1 MKWSKRAAAAI
12 LAGVM
17 AVSMMPQVWAAEEEN
32 SLPEQETTAQQP
44 VQAEEQTI
52 QPETPETPETP
63 EQLKTPETPEQPET
77 PETPEQP
84 ETPDKPQQ
92 ESVALRTDHSAF
104 MSGYPNGKF
113 GVNDSLTWAQT
124 SVVLYQLLAD
134 QSMGDLPCTYTDV
147 KETDWFYQAVTT
159 LASRGILT
167 DAGGAFHPNDTITRG
182 DFVCLMVRLV
192 GVDEDAVSSFSD
204 VAQSDPIYPS
214 VSTAAQRGWISGYSD
229 GTFRP
234 NAALTRAESVVVF
247 GRVLDRKMD
256 TKVLQQAQD
265 LREFVDVP
273 ASHWAYGAVLEA
285 SIDHDGAANED
296 GTETWNSYTPS
307 YPISLTYSGKTVTRN
322 IYQGTKPYHV
332 PEKDDSG
339 KDITHWMTPNGVVA
353 DPLDRPV
360 SAAAAYVAWYA
371 PKLMTAHNQYIS
383 GYGKNQFGPQD
394 SLTRAQ
400 ACAIL
405 YGLLTDQSYGS
416 YPCDFPDVPA
426 GAWYEKAVKTLASRG
441 FVATGEA
448 FEPNQPMTRAEFVEM
463 VSRLVAYTDRDSQ
476 FTDVGADDPYY
487 HAIVTAAAQ
496 GWIGGFGDGTF
507 RPNEPLTR
515 TQAVTVYNKIL
526 GRTGD
531 KTTEQQMDERYT
543 FGDVSKG
550 FWGYQAIMEAATTH
564 TYKKNGD
571 AEAWSEYTHKYTES
585 VSWESSTSV
594 VAASKITN
602 KITSTY
608 RGDYTQKYNMDYAN
622 GLKESYINGKGYSS
636 KTKYLVWVSRQNQKV
651 YVFSGSKQ
659 NWKLIKTFICGT
671 GKDST
676 PTPTGVTYITYREKG
691 WNHDTYSCKPV
702 VRFYPNTGY
711 AFHSR
716 LYYPNYNG
724 LKDKRIGF
732 PISAGC
738 VRMLDTD
745 ITYLYKNIPN
755 NSTVVIY

>member
-1 MKWSKRAAAAI
+1 MKWSKRAIAAA

-17 AVSMMPQVWAAEEEN
+17 AVSMMPQVWAAEDETEQQEVQATEQ
-32 SLPEQETTAQQP
+32 LEQEDP
-44 VQAEEQTI
+44 IVSEQ
-52 QPETPETPETP
+52 
-63 EQLKTPETPEQPET
+63 PETPEQPEV
-77 PETPEQP
+77 PEQPEQPKQPEIPEQP
-84 ETPDKPQQ
+84 ETPQQ
-92 ESVALRTDHSAF
+92 EPVALRTDHSRF
-104 MSGYPNGKF
+104 MSGYPDGRF

-134 QSMGDLPCTYTDV
+134 QSMGDLPCTYPDV
-147 KETDWFYQAVTT
+147 KESDWFYQAVTT

-167 DAGGAFHPNDTITRG
+167 GAGDAFHPNEKITRG
-182 DFVCLMVRLV
+182 EFITLLVRLV
-192 GVDEDAVSSFSD
+192 GVDENASSSFVD
-204 VAQSDPIYPS
+204 VPETDPIYPV
-214 VSTAAQRGWISGYSD
+214 VSTAAQRGWIGGYND
-229 GTFRP
+229 GTFQP
-234 NAALTRAESVVVF
+234 NAALTRAESVSVF
-247 GRVLDRKMD
+247 NRVLGRKMD
-256 TKVLQQAQD
+256 EQVQQQAQD
-265 LREFVDVP
+265 LREFTDVS
-273 ASHWAYGAVLEA
+273 AKHWAYGAILEA
-285 SIDHDGAANED
+285 SIDHDGVENAD
-296 GTETWNSYTPS
+296 GTETWNSYTPA
-307 YPISLTYSGKTVTRN
+307 YPISLSYSGKTVTRR
-322 IYQGTKPYHV
+322 IYEGTKPYHI
-332 PEKDDSG
+332 PAQDDSG
-339 KDITHWMTPNGVVA
+339 KKITHWMTPNGVVA
-353 DPLDRPV
+353 DPIDQPV
-360 SAAAAYVAWYA
+360 YAAASYVAWAA
-371 PKLMTAHNQYIS
+371 PKLMTAHNQYVS
-383 GYGKNQFGPQD
+383 GYGNGKFGPQD
-394 SLTRAQ
+394 ALTRAQ
-400 ACAIL
+400 ACTIL
-405 YGLLTDQSYGS
+405 YGLLTDQSNGS
-416 YPCDFPDVPA
+416 YPSNFSDVPS

-441 FVATGEA
+441 FIATGAA
-448 FEPNQPMTRAEFVEM
+448 FRPNDAITRGEFVEM
-463 VSRLVAYTDRDSQ
+463 VSRLVPYTNTGAGFS
-476 FTDVGADDPYY
+476 DVSADHPYY
-487 HAIVTAAAQ
+487 TAIMTAAAQ

-507 RPNEPLTR
+507 RPNESLTR
-515 TQAVTVYNKIL
+515 TQAVAIFNKIL

-543 FGDVSKG
+543 FSDVAKG

-564 TYKKNGD
+564 AYKKSGD
-571 AEAWSEYTHKYTES
+571 AEAWSEYSHKYTDS

-594 VAASKITN
+594 VSASKITN

-608 RGDYTQKYNMDYAN
+608 SGDYTQKYNIDYST

-671 GKDST
+671 GADKT

>member
-1 MKWSKRAAAAI
+1 M
-12 LAGVM
+12 
-17 AVSMMPQVWAAEEEN
+17 
-32 SLPEQETTAQQP
+32 
-44 VQAEEQTI
+44 
-52 QPETPETPETP
+52 
-63 EQLKTPETPEQPET
+63 
-77 PETPEQP
+77 
-84 ETPDKPQQ
+84 
-92 ESVALRTDHSAF
+92 
-104 MSGYPNGKF
+104 
-113 GVNDSLTWAQT
+113 
-124 SVVLYQLLAD
+124 
-134 QSMGDLPCTYTDV
+134 
-147 KETDWFYQAVTT
+147 TT

-167 DAGGAFHPNDTITRG
+167 GAGGAFHPDAVITRG
-182 DFVCLMVRLV
+182 DFITLLVRLV
-192 GVDEDAVSSFSD
+192 GVDENASSSFSD
-204 VAQSDPIYPS
+204 VPETDALYPA
-214 VSTAAQRGWISGYSD
+214 VSTAAQRGWIGGYTD

-234 NAALTRAESVVVF
+234 HAALTRAESVTVF
-247 GRVLDRKMD
+247 NRVLGRKMD
-256 TKVLQQAQD
+256 EQVLQNAQD
-265 LREFVDVP
+265 LREFTDVP
-273 ASHWAYGAVLEA
+273 ANHWAYRMVLEA
-285 SIDHDGAANED
+285 SIDHDGAANAD
-296 GTETWNSYTPS
+296 GTETWNSYTPA
-307 YPISLTYSGKTVTRN
+307 YPISLTYSGKTVTRR
-322 IYQGTKPYHV
+322 IYEGTKPYHV
-332 PEKDDSG
+332 PTKDDSG
-339 KDITHWMTPNGVVA
+339 KKITHWLTPNGAVA
-353 DPLDRPV
+353 DPLDQPV
-360 SAAAAYVAWYA
+360 YAAASYLAWVA

-383 GYGKNQFGPQD
+383 GYGTGSFGPQD
-394 SLTRAQ
+394 ALTRAQ
-400 ACAIL
+400 ACTIL
-405 YGLLTDQSYGS
+405 YGLLTDQSYGT
-416 YPCDFPDVPA
+416 YPSDFTDVPS

-441 FVATGEA
+441 FLESGAA
-448 FEPNQPMTRAEFVEM
+448 FRPNDPMTRSEFVEM
-463 VSRLVAYTDRDSQ
+463 ISRLVPYTTTGTGFS
-476 FTDVGADDPYY
+476 DVSADNPYY
-487 HAIVTAAAQ
+487 TAIMTAAAQ

-507 RPNEPLTR
+507 RPNESLTR
-515 TQAVTVYNKIL
+515 TQAVTVFNKIL

-543 FGDVSKG
+543 FNDVSKG

-564 TYKKNGD
+564 TYKKSGD
-571 AEAWSEYTHKYTES
+571 AEAWSQYSHKYTDS

-608 RGDYTQKYNMDYAN
+608 SGDYTQKYNVDYST

-738 VRMLDTD
+738 VRMLDSD